1 MKKATLF
8 ILLISILS
16 CSKKQDGVYEIPVKE
31 MTDTEYPDNP
41 NLESR
46 HSAAKQQYFS
56 TILLKD
62 KGSNL
67 FDLDLISQEDSLCK
81 ITLNNLPLL
90 EMMPTAPDWIK
101 KDEYLT
107 YIGVINQEWNR
118 QQVQFNTKQFS
129 VSGKSG
135 MQITR
140 VDLARNCLNSY
151 LWEMLV
157 YAKDTDGKD
166 KLFWQCWF
174 NFPNDL
180 YAEMF
185 ETRNQLSFDTFRKGM
200 ENWIDPPSKLIDL
213 QKIRQVKS
221 EKEVEFVV
229 KNQEMYPLNGER
241 LRKRKNIVCPKVV
254 NKMDDLLNDS
264 TTFAT
269 FSIPGFYNTKDPR
282 KTELSR
288 LGILQKVNKRQ
299 IINALGKESEELE
312 FIFLSNKDP
321 KTITKFII
329 GGMDMSLI
337 PTLPIDIANDGWQT
351 SMGIANHS
359 FYETF
364 DFQQKHLTK
373 DNGFYAFLLDD
384 KNNWLD
390 SHKVGIDGPLF
401 HFDEKDKTKLHCWIL
416 SFERH
421 AFVGHFVINL

>member
-8 ILLISILS
+8 ILFISILS

-46 HSAAKQQYFS
+46 HSAAKQEYFS

-62 KGSNL
+62 NGSNL
-67 FDLDLISQEDSLCK
+67 FNLDLISHEDSLCK
-81 ITLNNLPLL
+81 ITLKNLPLL

-118 QQVQFNTKQFS
+118 QQVQFNPEQFI

-180 YAEMF
+180 YAKMF
-185 ETRNQLSFDTFRKGM
+185 ETRNQLSFEIFRKGM
-200 ENWIDPPSKLIDL
+200 ENWIDPASKLIDL
-213 QKIRQVKS
+213 AKIRQVKS
-221 EKEVEFVV
+221 ENEAEFVV
-229 KNQEMYPLNGER
+229 KNEEMYPLNGER
-241 LRKRKNIVCPKVV
+241 QRKRKNIVCPKVV
-254 NKMDDLLNDS
+254 DKMDDLLNDS

-269 FSIPGFYNTKDPR
+269 FSMPGYYNTKDPR

-312 FIFLSNKDP
+312 LVFLSNKDQ

-337 PTLPIDIANDGWQT
+337 PTLPTDKANDGWQT

-401 HFDEKDKTKLHCWIL
+401 HFDEKDKSKLHCWIL

-421 AFVGHFVINL
+421 AFVGHFVIK